1 MVLKRF
7 ALLVGILSLAWVFLQ
22 IGFAL
27 IFK

>member
-7 ALLVGILSLAWVFLQ
+7 ALLVGIMSLAWVFLQ

-27 IFK
+27 ILK